1 MTKFEIVMGTVIV
14 FVSSNLIG
22 VIYSYFALY
31 SNIFKRYRIQ
41 EKAYAKGIFKKRF
54 PLYILNVFLV
64 IALAAG
70 SLYILGD
77 LIDTS
82 IPSVWLL
89 AGQLLFIFII
99 DDAWFYFAHR
109 WMHENKWAL
118 KNIHSIHHRATTP
131 FPLEYLYVHPLEWMI
146 GMIGIAIAVALI
158 FIVMPVNIYVIWV
171 MGMIRNLHE
180 IHIHSDLNV
189 PWLNWVPL
197 MSSTKNHDVHHAKL
211 NGNYA
216 SFFSIWDKLLKTEYK
231 EHAK

>member
-1 MTKFEIVMGTVIV
+1 MTKIEIVMGTVLV
-14 FVSSNLIG
+14 FVSSNLFG
-22 VIYSYFALY
+22 VTYSYFALY

-41 EKAYAKGIFKKRF
+41 EKAYAKGILKKRL
-54 PLYILNVFLV
+54 PLYLLNVLLV
-64 IALAAG
+64 IGLASG
-70 SLYILGD
+70 SLFILGD

-82 IPSVWLL
+82 IPSIWVLL
-89 AGQLLFIFII
+89 GQLLFIFIL

-146 GMIGIAIAVALI
+146 GMVGIAIGVALI
-158 FIVMPVNIYVIWV
+158 FVVMPVNIYVIWL

-180 IHIHSDLNV
+180 IHIHSDLDI
-189 PWLNWVPL
+189 PWLNWVPF
-197 MSSTKNHDVHHAKL
+197 MSSTENHDVHHAKL

-216 SFFSIWDKLLKTEYK
+216 SFFSIWDKLLKTEFND
-231 EHAK
+231 HAK